1 MKEILLIINAWDP
14 MGFFPMA
21 PEDEYINEINMISE
35 YVDSISDIE
44 EYKLA
49 TKINEIFIKSFGT
62 DVYTRNLNECLNVA
76 REIVYMLKRNK
87 G

>member
-44 EYKLA
+44 EYELA
-49 TKINEIFIKSFGT
+49 KKINEIFIKSFGT
-62 DVYTRNLNECLNVA
+62 DVYTRDLNECLNIA
-76 REIVYMLKRNK
+76 REIVYMLKRSK

>member
-49 TKINEIFIKSFGT
+49 KKINEIFIKSFGS
-62 DVYTRNLNECLNVA
+62 DVYTRDLNECLNVA